1 MLTIHA
7 VMVARVRMVSTVIP
21 VSAREDT
28 LEITVKQVN
37 CCSSAGFTTFFSSF
51 IVLAFA
57 SYSGLHIDF
66 FSYYFTD
73 IYYCIN
79 HTCQNGASC
88 VDGLHNYSCKCP
100 IGYTGSHCEAGRF
113 VCFLL
118 FVVILFSFLNL
129 NYLITIMLA
138 YR

>member
-7 VMVARVRMVSTVIP
+7 VMVERVRMVSTVIP
-21 VSAREDT
+21 VTARGDT

-51 IVLAFA
+51 IVSAFA
-57 SYSGLHIDF
+57 PHSGLHIDF
-66 FSYYFTD
+66 FLVISD

-88 VDGLHNYSCKCP
+88 VDGLYNYSCKCP
-100 IGYTGSHCEAGRF
+100 TGYTGSHCETGRF
-113 VCFLL
+113 VCF
-118 FVVILFSFLNL
+118 FYYS
-129 NYLITIMLA
+129 TIA
-138 YR
+138 PFYHIRVKERAK